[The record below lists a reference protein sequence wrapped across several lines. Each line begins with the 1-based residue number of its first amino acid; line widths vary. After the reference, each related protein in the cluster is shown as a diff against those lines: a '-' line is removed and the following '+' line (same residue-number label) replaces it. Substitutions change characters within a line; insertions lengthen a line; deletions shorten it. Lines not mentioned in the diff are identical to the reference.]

1 MMNSIRPQIDLL
13 TSLPE
18 SDRAQLLKIGQ
29 THRFKKSEFVF
40 HAGDATYNVYLLLRG
55 RVKIYQPSSV
65 GKEVILWFCFGGE
78 LFGLAEAARG
88 GERVV
93 SAQACDDTE
102 ILCIRQEQF
111 TEFLVQ
117 HPRTA
122 LLIVQVLSCRLR
134 VLGDVVINLI
144 SDDVR
149 TRILKMFLQL
159 GARCGTSHGQGL
171 RLNLSLTHQEIADM
185 IGTTRQTVTTM
196 LGQLEREGMIKT
208 EHHMI
213 SIVDKELLSRLPAGQ
228 AARRLA
234 DALS

>member
-1 MMNSIRPQIDLL
+1 VNNPSPQIDLL
-13 TSLPE
+13 SRLPQV
-18 SDRAQLLKIGQ
+18 DREHFLKSGQ

-40 HAGDATYNVYLLLRG
+40 RAGDATHHVYLLLRG

-93 SAQACDDTE
+93 SAQACDETE
-102 ILCIRQEQF
+102 ILSIRQEHF
-111 TEFLVQ
+111 TEFLLQ
-117 HPRTA
+117 HPHTA
-122 LLIVQVLSCRLR
+122 LLIVQVLACRLR

-149 TRILKMFLQL
+149 TRILKMLLQL
-159 GARCGTSHGQGL
+159 GARCGTPHEQGL

-185 IGTTRQTVTTM
+185 IGTTRQTVTTT
-196 LGQLEREGMIKT
+196 LGQLEREGMIT
-208 EHHMI
+208 TDHHVI
-213 SIVDKELLSRLPAGQ
+213 SIIDKTL
-228 AARRLA
+228 ARRM
-234 DALS
+234 SVREVI